1 MIQRTKEDDLTREFS
16 ENPEKRVGI
25 DLRSML

>member
-1 MIQRTKEDDLTREFS
+1 MIKYKVEELIKEFS